1 MEISFNDILF
11 QLPKFKCTAKGKDK
25 GLVKGT
31 DKGTA
36 NIKWK
41 LQLKVLLKVQLKVPS
56 NTSYTI
62 CFKNACQ
69 S

>member
-41 LQLKVLLKVQLKVPS
+41 LQLKVPY